1 MKVILAVLALFLALS
16 FCFEGKGLAQ
26 PAALKQESIVML
38 RPTVEG
44 GKALMEAI
52 NARRSDRVFKN
63 EPLSEQHIS
72 NLLWVAVGV
81 NRPEEGNRRTT
92 PTAMNKQDV
101 SVYVLDDAGAFL
113 YDAVNHR
120 LDIIKAA
127 DMRSILGAPFG
138 LVFVAPANNK
148 NAALNVG
155 FCSQNVYLYAASEGL
170 NTVAKTSADRDT
182 LKKELSLTDDQQIV
196 LVQPVGPRP

>member
-1 MKVILAVLALFLALS
+1 MKVLSAVFALFLALS

-26 PAALKQESIVML
+26 PATSEQESIVIL
-38 RPTVEG
+38 RPTAEG
-44 GKALMEAI
+44 GKPLMEAI

-63 EPLSEQHIS
+63 EPLSGQQIS

-101 SVYVLDDAGAFL
+101 SVYVLDDTGAFQ
-113 YDAVNHR
+113 YDAINHR
-120 LDIIKAA
+120 LDIIKIA
-127 DMRSILGAPFG
+127 DMTSILGAPFG
-138 LVFVAPANNK
+138 LVFVAPAGNK

-182 LKKELSLTDDQQIV
+182 LKKVLNLSDDQQVV